1 MATYAQGVS
10 QYIPQIQPYQPD
22 YNFLSQGLQLKQSQ
36 YDQNWNS
43 LNKVYGQYF
52 YADTTHE
59 QSKKNKDNL
68 IKQIEF
74 NLGRV
79 SGLDLSLEKNVNQA
93 MQVFKPFYEDANLMY
108 DMAWT
113 KNTANE
119 KGVGEGKRNSSD
131 AETNKQYWGDGIKLI
146 DYKIEEFKNSSYDK
160 IRSVGEVRYTPY
172 VNVNE
177 MALNLAKDAKLTI
190 PTVKFENGFIIKQV
204 NGQPLIEPLAQLF
217 QSVLGNDPRVK
228 AVYDVQ
234 AYVDR
239 KDHAY
244 AYKDKFNGDIQAA
257 ENEYLNNSLKTLK
270 DQTNAS
276 YRSLESANTAYTSN
290 IAKLEESI
298 KNGTANPNTQASL
311 DNFKSALETNNN
323 LLARTKDDLTFLG
336 ENINQTAN
344 TKGGSIANDDLESL
358 RFRVDRGMANLLMD
372 EDLQVAANRLSNM
385 NADLDITANP
395 FVVNERKHA
404 QNMAEIG
411 YRSREAQKLAIL
423 KDMLEDKTNTGTDL
437 SDKAKLKLPNLFE
450 IDPTT
455 GLVIPKPEINNIRE
469 EIDLGGGGKV
479 TGGVDPTKKQKKVGE
494 VLKASAT
501 AYTGTMENLLQ
512 KFVGDKTM
520 TKEERSQILGTSTV
534 NLFGKEGP
542 MKDMVTKAGLKTS
555 FTFDN
560 KLDLATLKGSA
571 DKLFAWVQ
579 KHKDVPGVATNPSL
593 QALVNGYN
601 DISDFD
607 DANKIVAK
615 NKKDIGTEIIN
626 KLTVDGEFKYATD
639 KDLLNAD
646 GSLKTKEQWIASV
659 TKNHPNDL
667 SWAHVPD
674 YAELIQAGVM
684 GVTGAGIMGAFRK
697 GVDLIKG
704 AKPVNPLSLMPD
716 PLSKMPGIVKT
727 APILKAKIP
736 WKARAA
742 AVGIAALT
750 GIELDIFGNSM
761 SAGWDY
767 LFGDSNDN
775 LTLKNART
783 GDINAG
789 SNGLGEEY
797 DAMATK
803 LATYYN
809 ESKIKTKVA
818 GMFPGLGGTGTATNG
833 TSVISVQSGEKL
845 YNSGF
850 PVFMDIMKHIQN
862 LDLNAQKGNG
872 FSING
877 IGTSAILN
885 TENNEIG
892 KELYD
897 KLIKDAQNKNSK
909 LGLFDI
915 AASAIAMG
923 NLDKAAIIFKPPQEW
938 WDNIKPGKDDE
949 TSLWGKTVDD
959 ITPLEK
965 WQKAQKE
972 GIAVITDASNLADM
986 ELYKH
991 SVMSPME
998 IVVSEKGSK
1007 TYRDPIDPNNYF
1019 TTFSKS
1025 ETDGLYDRTDVYPLY
1040 NRTTGE
1046 TVLQERKI
1054 YNLAGRD
1061 LEISRTDFF
1070 NATIPEAR
1078 LLIQRQF
1085 QNK

>member
-22 YNFLSQGLQLKQSQ
+22 YNFLSQGLKLKQSQ

-93 MQVFKPFYEDANLMY
+93 MQVFKPFYEDGDLMY

-131 AETNKQYWGDGIKLI
+131 AETNKQYWSDGIKLI

-172 VNVNE
+172 VNVNQ
-177 MALNLAKDAKLTI
+177 MALDLAKDAKLTI

-204 NGQPLIEPLAQLF
+204 NGEPLIEPLAQLF

-257 ENEYLNNSLKTLK
+257 ENEYLNDSLKILK
-270 DQTNAS
+270 DQTNAN

-298 KNGTANPNTQASL
+298 KNGTANPSTQASL

-323 LLARTKDDLTFLG
+323 LLTRTKDDLTFLG

-344 TKGGSIANDDLESL
+344 TKGGSIASDDLESL

-372 EDLQVAANRLSNM
+372 EDLQIAANRLSNM

-411 YRSREAQKLAIL
+411 YRSSEAQKLAIL
-423 KDMLEDKTNTGTDL
+423 KDALKNKEAIATDL
-437 SDKAKLKLPNLFE
+437 SDKEKLKLPNLFE
-450 IDPTT
+450 IDPDT
-455 GLVIPKPEINNIRE
+455 GLVIPKPELNNVRE
-469 EIDLGGGGKV
+469 DIDLGGGGKV
-479 TGGVDPTKKQKKVGE
+479 TKGLDPGKQQKKVGE
-494 VLKASAT
+494 VLAASAN

-512 KFVGDKTM
+512 KFVGDNMM
-520 TKEERSQILGTSTV
+520 TKEERSQILGTTTT
-534 NLFGKEGP
+534 NFFEGSP
-542 MKDMVTKAGLKTS
+542 LKDMLNEAGVKTS
-555 FTFDN
+555 VTADN
-560 KLDLATLKGSA
+560 KLSLTTLKGSA
-571 DKLFAWVQ
+571 DRLFAWAQ
-579 KHKDVPGVATNPSL
+579 KHKDVPGVVTNTSL

-601 DISDFD
+601 NITDFD

-615 NKKDIGTEIIN
+615 NKKDIGTEMIN
-626 KLTVDGEFKYATD
+626 KLTVNGEFNYATD

-667 SWAHVPD
+667 AWSHIPD
-674 YAELIQAGVM
+674 GAELVQAATM
-684 GVTGAGIMGAFRK
+684 GVTGAGVMGAFRK
-697 GVDLIKG
+697 GVSLIKG
-704 AKPVNPLSLMPD
+704 SKNATPL
-716 PLSKMPGIVKT
+716 V
-727 APILKAKIP
+727 KAKLP

-742 AVGIAALT
+742 AAALAAVP
-750 GIELDIFGNSM
+750 GAIFGLEVDLLGNTM
-761 SAGWDY
+761 AIGYDY
-767 LFGDSNDN
+767 LFGDANDN
-775 LTLKNART
+775 LTLKNAKT

-789 SNGLGEEY
+789 PNGLGEEY
-797 DAMATK
+797 DAMTSK
-803 LATYYN
+803 LQTYYD
-809 ESKIKTKVA
+809 ESKLVTKVA
-818 GMFPGLGGTGTATNG
+818 GIYKGLGGSGTATNG
-833 TSVISVQSGEKL
+833 TSVISVQAGEKL

-850 PVFMDIMKHIQN
+850 PVFLDIIKHVKN
-862 LDLNAQKGNG
+862 LDLDAQKGNG

-885 TENNEIG
+885 AETNEIG
-892 KELYD
+892 EQLYNMF
-897 KLIKDAQNKNSK
+897 IKDAQNKDSK
-909 LGLFDI
+909 LGLFDV
-915 AASAIAMG
+915 ATSAIAMG
-923 NLDKAAIIFKPPQEW
+923 NLDKGAIIFRPGQEW
-938 WDNIKPGKDDE
+938 WDKLKPGKDDE
-949 TSLWGKTVDD
+949 TTMWGKTEQPGDSKWYVSGDD
-959 ITPLEK
+959 TPITPLEK

-972 GIAVITDASNLADM
+972 GIALITDASNLADM

-1007 TYRDPIDPNNYF
+1007 IYRDPIDPNNYF

-1025 ETDGLYDRTDVYPLY
+1025 ETDGLYDRTDTFPLY

-1046 TVLQERKI
+1046 TVLRERKI

-1061 LEISRTDFF
+1061 LEMSRTGFF
-1070 NATIPEAR
+1070 NETIPEAK

-1085 QNK
+1085 QNKE

>member
-93 MQVFKPFYEDANLMY
+93 MQVFKPFYEDADLMY

-119 KGVGEGKRNSSD
+119 KGVGEGKRNSTD

-172 VNVNE
+172 VNVAE

-270 DQTNAS
+270 NQTNAN
-276 YRSLESANTAYTSN
+276 YKSLESANTAYTSN

-323 LLARTKDDLTFLG
+323 LLTRTKDDLTFLG

-358 RFRVDRGMANLLMD
+358 RFRVDKGMANLLMD
-372 EDLQVAANRLSNM
+372 EDLQIAANRLSNM

-423 KDMLEDKTNTGTDL
+423 KDALENKEATATAL
-437 SDKAKLKLPNLFE
+437 SDKEKLKLPNLFE
-450 IDPTT
+450 IDPNT
-455 GLVIPKPEINNIRE
+455 GKVIPKPELNNVRE
-469 EIDLGGGGKV
+469 DIDLGGGGKV
-479 TGGVDPTKKQKKVGE
+479 TKGLDPGKQQKKVGE
-494 VLKASAT
+494 VLAASAT

-512 KFVGDKTM
+512 KFVGDKMM
-520 TKEERSQILGTSTV
+520 TKEERSQILGTTTT
-534 NLFGKEGP
+534 NLFEGSP
-542 MKDMVTKAGLKTS
+542 MKDILNKAGVKTS
-555 FTFDN
+555 FTADT
-560 KLDLATLKGSA
+560 KLGLTTLKGSA
-571 DKLFAWVQ
+571 DRLFAWAQ
-579 KHKDVPGVATNPSL
+579 KHKDVPGVVTNTSL

-601 DISDFD
+601 NITDFD

-615 NKKDIGTEIIN
+615 NKKDIGTEMIN
-626 KLTVDGEFKYATD
+626 KLTVNGEFKYATD

-646 GSLKTKEQWIASV
+646 GSLKTKEQWIAAV

-667 SWAHVPD
+667 SWSHIPD
-674 YAELIQAGVM
+674 GAELIEAATLGVTAAGV
-684 GVTGAGIMGAFRK
+684 MGAFRK
-697 GVDLIKG
+697 GVSLIKG
-704 AKPVNPLSLMPD
+704 SKNAAPL
-716 PLSKMPGIVKT
+716 V
-727 APILKAKIP
+727 KAKLP

-742 AVGIAALT
+742 AAALAAVP
-750 GIELDIFGNSM
+750 GAILGVEVDMIGNTM
-761 SAGWDY
+761 AIGYDY
-767 LFGDSNDN
+767 LFGDANDN
-775 LTLKNART
+775 LTLKNAKT

-789 SNGLGEEY
+789 PNGLGEEY
-797 DAMATK
+797 DAMTSK
-803 LATYYN
+803 LQTYYD
-809 ESKIKTKVA
+809 ESKLVTKVA
-818 GMFPGLGGTGTATNG
+818 GIYKGLGGSGTATNG
-833 TSVISVQSGEKL
+833 TSVISVQAGEKL

-850 PVFMDIMKHIQN
+850 PVFLDIIKHVKN
-862 LDLNAQKGNG
+862 LDLDGQKGNG

-885 TENNEIG
+885 AETNEIG
-892 KELYD
+892 QQLYNMF
-897 KLIKDAQNKNSK
+897 IKDAQNKDSK

-915 AASAIAMG
+915 ATSAIAMG
-923 NLDKAAIIFKPPQEW
+923 NLDKGAIIFRPGQEW
-938 WDNIKPGKDDE
+938 WDKLKPGKDDE
-949 TSLWGKTVDD
+949 TTMWGKTEQPGDSKWYVSGDD
-959 ITPLEK
+959 TPITPLEK

-972 GIAVITDASNLADM
+972 GIAIITDASNLADL

-998 IVVSEKGSK
+998 IIVSEKGSK

-1025 ETDGLYDRTDVYPLY
+1025 ETDGLYDRTDTYPLY

-1046 TVLQERKI
+1046 TVLREKKT

>member
-1 MATYAQGVS
+1 
-10 QYIPQIQPYQPD
+10 
-22 YNFLSQGLQLKQSQ
+22 
-36 YDQNWNS
+36 
-43 LNKVYGQYF
+43 
-52 YADTTHE
+52 
-59 QSKKNKDNL
+59 
-68 IKQIEF
+68 
-74 NLGRV
+74 
-79 SGLDLSLEKNVNQA
+79 
-93 MQVFKPFYEDANLMY
+93 
-108 DMAWT
+108 
-113 KNTANE
+113 
-119 KGVGEGKRNSSD
+119 
-131 AETNKQYWGDGIKLI
+131 
-146 DYKIEEFKNSSYDK
+146 
-160 IRSVGEVRYTPY
+160 
-172 VNVNE
+172 

-257 ENEYLNNSLKTLK
+257 ENEYLNDSLKTLK
-270 DQTNAS
+270 TQTNAN

-358 RFRVDRGMANLLMD
+358 RFRVDKGMANLLMD

-423 KDMLEDKTNTGTDL
+423 KDMLEDKTTTGTDL

-455 GLVIPKPEINNIRE
+455 GEVIPKPELNNIRE

-479 TGGVDPTKKQKKVGE
+479 TGGIDPTKQQKKVGE
-494 VLKASAT
+494 VLKASVT

-512 KFVGDKTM
+512 KFVGDKMM
-520 TKEERSQILGTSTV
+520 TKEERSQILGTTTT
-534 NLFGKEGP
+534 NFFEGSHLE
-542 MKDMVTKAGLKTS
+542 DILIKAGVEPS
-555 FTFDN
+555 FTADN
-560 KLDLATLKGSA
+560 KLGLTTLKGSA
-571 DKLFAWVQ
+571 DRLFAWAQ
-579 KHKDVPGVATNPSL
+579 KHKDVPGVATNTSL

-601 DISDFD
+601 DITDFD
-607 DANKIVAK
+607 DANKIIAK

-626 KLTVDGEFKYATD
+626 KLTVDGGFKYATD

-659 TKNHPNDL
+659 TKNYPNDL

-684 GVTGAGIMGAFRK
+684 GVTGAGVMGAFRK
-697 GVDLIKG
+697 GVDLIKYSKTLPASLLPG
-704 AKPVNPLSLMPD
+704 AKP
-716 PLSKMPGIVKT
+716 IV
-727 APILKAKIP
+727 KAKIP

-818 GMFPGLGGTGTATNG
+818 GTFPGFGGTGTATNG
-833 TSVISVQSGEKL
+833 TSVISVQAGEKL

-850 PVFMDIMKHIQN
+850 PVFMDIVNHIKN
-862 LDLNAQKGNG
+862 LDLNAQQGNG

-877 IGTSAILN
+877 IGTSAILS

-897 KLIKDAQNKNSK
+897 KLIKDAQNKDSK

-915 AASAIAMG
+915 ASSAIAMG

-938 WDNIKPGKDDE
+938 WDKLKPGKDDQ
-949 TSLWGKTVDD
+949 TTIWGKTEQPGNSKWYVSGDD
-959 ITPLEK
+959 TPITPLEK

-972 GIAVITDASNLADM
+972 GIAVITDASNLADL

-1025 ETDGLYDRTDVYPLY
+1025 ETDGLYDRTDTYLLY
-1040 NRTTGE
+1040 DRTTGKDVSVE
-1046 TVLQERKI
+1046 DKT
-1054 YNLAGRD
+1054 YNLSGRD
-1061 LEISRTDFF
+1061 LEGSREDFY
-1070 NATIPEAR
+1070 NRTIPQMK
-1078 LLIQRQF
+1078 LLRQNQF
-1085 QNK
+1085 QYKK